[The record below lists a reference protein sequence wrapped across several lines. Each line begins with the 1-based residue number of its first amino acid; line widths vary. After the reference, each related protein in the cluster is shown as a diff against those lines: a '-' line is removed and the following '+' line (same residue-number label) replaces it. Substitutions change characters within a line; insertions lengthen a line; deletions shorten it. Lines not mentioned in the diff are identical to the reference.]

1 MPNPPEDFHA
11 WFQFWINLV
20 YVALSLF
27 SVVAVVVTIKGWQEI
42 KVMLARLKESSDSDE
57 STE

>member
-1 MPNPPEDFHA
+1 MPNLPEEFHT

-27 SVVAVVVTIKGWQEI
+27 AVVAIVVTLKGWQEI
-42 KVMLARLKESSDSDE
+42 KVMLARLKQSSDSDE
-57 STE
+57 